1 MTRPSNFLTS
11 PKLSSPIDW
20 WQSSNF
26 PLKVGAVSD
35 RSYLEEISIR
45 NLGIIEQSELEL
57 GRGLNVLT
65 GETGAGKTMILTALS
80 LVLGGKSDSSL
91 VRHGSER
98 LVATAQF
105 SVTADSKELLDE
117 IGAEVEG
124 TSLIVTRTV
133 NSDGKSKASCGGVT
147 VPAGTLSDVTEP
159 LIEIHGQSANS
170 QIVKPARQR
179 ELLDRFGGTAIA
191 PVLSDYQQTYLEYL
205 ELKERIKAM
214 KASANKR
221 DGEIAELEE
230 FLAAWTKLKAVR
242 NEPSAVE
249 DEIQRL
255 SSVEDLRLASSG
267 ALSALDSEES
277 GALTLLHSARRFL
290 DAAKGKDAR
299 LEEIAERVAES
310 LFILDDT
317 SSDLASYAT
326 GLEAD
331 PERLDFLQGRKAE
344 LNLFVKRWGGAG
356 TADDELVALAA
367 KAKTGKES
375 IADLKGGDERIAEL
389 ENDLAKIKKLLLASA
404 QKLSQARS
412 TAAELLSH
420 SVTNEI
426 QALSMPHTRF
436 FAEVISP
443 DYSAALKESDFT
455 QLGCDEISMQ
465 IQGQADGPKIALGKG
480 ASGGEMSRIML
491 GLEVVI
497 AKSHPVGTY
506 IFDEVDAGVGG
517 KAAIEV
523 GKRLHAL
530 AQSAQVIVVTHLP
543 QVAAWADTHFVVKKS
558 SDGSVL
564 QSGVS
569 KLGQS
574 ERVEEIARMLAGLE
588 ESSSAREHAA
598 ELLAMRG

>member
-1 MTRPSNFLTS
+1 MSE
-11 PKLSSPIDW
+11 
-20 WQSSNF
+20 
-26 PLKVGAVSD
+26 

-65 GETGAGKTMILTALS
+65 GETGAGKTMILTALN

-105 SVTADSKELLDE
+105 SVTKDSKEQLDE
-117 IGAEVEG
+117 IGAEVDG
-124 TSLIVTRTV
+124 SSLIVTRTV

-147 VPAGTLSDVTEP
+147 VPAGTLADVTEP

-179 ELLDRFGGTAIA
+179 ELLDRFGGAAIA
-191 PVLSDYQQTYLEYL
+191 SVLSEYQRTYSEYL

-230 FLAAWTKLKAVR
+230 FLAAWVKLKAVR
-242 NEPSAVE
+242 NEPSNVE
-249 DEIQRL
+249 DEIKRL
-255 SSVEDLRLASSG
+255 SSVEDLRIASSG
-267 ALSALDSEES
+267 AIAALDSEES

-290 DAAKGKDAR
+290 DAAKGKDSR

-310 LFILDDT
+310 LFILDDA

-326 GLEAD
+326 SLEAD
-331 PERLDFLQGRKAE
+331 PERLDFLQNRKSE
-344 LNLFVKRWGGAG
+344 LNLFIKRWGGG
-356 TADDELVALAA
+356 ESADEELVQLAA
-367 KAKTGKES
+367 KAKSGKES

-389 ENDLAKIKKLLLASA
+389 ESDLAKIKKKLLSSA
-404 QKLSQARS
+404 QNLSQSRATAADSLSQA
-412 TAAELLSH
+412 
-420 SVTNEI
+420 VTTEI

-436 FAEVISP
+436 FAEVMSP
-443 DYSAALKESDFT
+443 DYSGALKESDFT

-530 AQSAQVIVVTHLP
+530 ARNSQVIVVTHLP

-558 SDGSVL
+558 SDGSVV

>member
-1 MTRPSNFLTS
+1 MSE
-11 PKLSSPIDW
+11 
-20 WQSSNF
+20 
-26 PLKVGAVSD
+26 

-65 GETGAGKTMILTALS
+65 GETGAGKTMILTALA
-80 LVLGGKSDSSL
+80 LVLGGKSDSAL
-91 VRHGSER
+91 VRHGSDR

-105 SVTADSKELLDE
+105 SVTANSQEKLDE
-117 IGAEVEG
+117 IGAETDG
-124 TSLIVTRTV
+124 SSLIVTRTV

-147 VPAGTLSDVTEP
+147 VPAGTLADVTEP
-159 LIEIHGQSANS
+159 LIEIHGQSANA

-179 ELLDRFGGTAIA
+179 ELLDRFGGSTIAKAI
-191 PVLSDYQQTYLEYL
+191 SEYQEIYGQYL

-230 FLAAWTKLKAVR
+230 FLAAWSKLKAVR
-242 NEPSAVE
+242 DEASSVE
-249 DEIQRL
+249 DEIKRL
-255 SSVEDLRLASSG
+255 SSVEDLRIASSG
-267 ALSALDSEES
+267 ALSALDAEDS
-277 GALTLLHSARRFL
+277 GALNLLHSARRFL
-290 DAAKGKDAR
+290 DAAKGKDSR

-310 LFILDDT
+310 FFILDDA

-326 GLEAD
+326 RLEAD
-331 PERLDFLQGRKAE
+331 PDRLDFLQNRKAE
-344 LNLFVKRWGGAG
+344 ISLFIKRWGGAG
-356 TADDELVALAA
+356 SLDEELLTLAA
-367 KAKTGKES
+367 KAKSGKEA
-375 IADLKGGDERIAEL
+375 IADLKGGDDRIAEL
-389 ENDLAKIKKLLLASA
+389 ESELAKVKKSLLLSA
-404 QKLSQARS
+404 QSLTKARS
-412 TAAELLSH
+412 AAAVSLST
-420 SVTNEI
+420 SVTHEI
-426 QALSMPHTRF
+426 QALSMPHTKF
-436 FAEVISP
+436 FVEVSSP
-443 DYSAALKESDFT
+443 DYASALKESDFT
-455 QLGCDEISMQ
+455 NLGCDEITMQ
-465 IQGQADGPKIALGKG
+465 IQGQIDGPKIALGKG

-497 AKSHPVGTY
+497 AQSHPVGTY

-530 AQSAQVIVVTHLP
+530 AQNAQVIVVTHLP
-543 QVAAWADTHFVVKKS
+543 QVAAWADTHFVVRKS
-558 SDGSVL
+558 SDGSVV

-569 KLGQS
+569 KLAQS

>member
-1 MTRPSNFLTS
+1 M
-11 PKLSSPIDW
+11 
-20 WQSSNF
+20 QSSNF
-26 PLKVGAVSD
+26 PLKVGAVSE

-117 IGAEVEG
+117 IGAEVDG

-147 VPAGTLSDVTEP
+147 VPAGTLAEVTEP

-179 ELLDRFGGTAIA
+179 ELLDRFGGASVA
-191 PVLSDYQQTYLEYL
+191 SALVEYQQGYSEYL

-230 FLAAWTKLKAVR
+230 FLTAWAKLKAVR
-242 NEPSAVE
+242 NEPSSVE
-249 DEIQRL
+249 DEIKRL
-255 SSVEDLRLASSG
+255 SSVEDLRIASSG
-267 ALSALDSEES
+267 AIAALDSEES

-290 DAAKGKDAR
+290 DAAKGKDSK

-310 LFILDDT
+310 LFILDDA

-326 GLEAD
+326 SLEAD
-331 PERLDFLQGRKAE
+331 PERLDFLQNRKAE
-344 LNLFVKRWGGAG
+344 LNLFIKRWGGAG

-389 ENDLAKIKKLLLASA
+389 ENDLAKIKKLLLTLA

-412 TAAELLSH
+412 TAAELLSQ

-443 DYSAALKESDFT
+443 DYEGALKESDFT
-455 QLGCDEISMQ
+455 QLGCDEVSMQ
-465 IQGQADGPKIALGKG
+465 IQGQVDGPKIALGKG

-530 AQSAQVIVVTHLP
+530 AKNSQVIVVTHLP
-543 QVAAWADTHFVVKKS
+543 QVAAWADTHFVVRKS
-558 SDGSVL
+558 SDGSVV

>member
-1 MTRPSNFLTS
+1 MSE
-11 PKLSSPIDW
+11 
-20 WQSSNF
+20 
-26 PLKVGAVSD
+26 

-65 GETGAGKTMILTALS
+65 GETGAGKTMILTALN

-105 SVTADSKELLDE
+105 SVTKESQEQLDE
-117 IGAEVEG
+117 IGAEVDG
-124 TSLIVTRTV
+124 SSLIVTRTV

-147 VPAGTLSDVTEP
+147 VPAGTLADVTEP

-179 ELLDRFGGTAIA
+179 ELLDRFGGAAIA
-191 PVLSDYQQTYLEYL
+191 SVLSEYQRTYSEYL

-230 FLAAWTKLKAVR
+230 FLAAWVKLKAVR
-242 NEPSAVE
+242 NEPSNVE
-249 DEIQRL
+249 DEIKRL
-255 SSVEDLRLASSG
+255 TSVEDLRIASSG
-267 ALSALDSEES
+267 AMAALDSEES

-290 DAAKGKDAR
+290 DAAKGKDSR

-310 LFILDDT
+310 LFILDDA

-326 GLEAD
+326 SLEAD
-331 PERLDFLQGRKAE
+331 PERLDFLQNRKAE
-344 LNLFVKRWGGAG
+344 LNLFIKRWGGG
-356 TADDELVALAA
+356 ESADEELVQLAA
-367 KAKTGKES
+367 KAKSGKES
-375 IADLKGGDERIAEL
+375 IADLKGGDERIVEL
-389 ENDLAKIKKLLLASA
+389 ESELAQIKKKLLSSA
-404 QKLSQARS
+404 QNLSQART
-412 TAAELLSH
+412 TAADSLSQ
-420 SVTNEI
+420 SVTTEI

-436 FAEVISP
+436 FAEVIAP
-443 DYSAALKESDFT
+443 DYSGALKESDFT
-455 QLGCDEISMQ
+455 QLGCDEILMQ
-465 IQGQADGPKIALGKG
+465 IQGQVDGPKIALGKG

-530 AQSAQVIVVTHLP
+530 AQNSQVIVVTHLP

-558 SDGSVL
+558 SDGSVV